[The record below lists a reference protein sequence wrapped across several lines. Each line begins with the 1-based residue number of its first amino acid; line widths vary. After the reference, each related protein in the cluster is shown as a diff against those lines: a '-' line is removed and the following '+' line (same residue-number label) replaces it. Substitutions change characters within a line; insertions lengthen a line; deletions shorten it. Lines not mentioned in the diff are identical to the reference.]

1 MDFVTHVGL
10 LNNQK
15 DRLQR
20 RLNSSLHVVITD
32 ATVPLNQ
39 CCVPLKEQEHIML
52 VREHVTSKMAWLLDG
67 NLKYG
72 GWQYAPAFVWSSA
85 TIEQQVVASV
95 LSSNNIITVAGNS
108 ELLI

>member
-1 MDFVTHVGL
+1 
-10 LNNQK
+10 
-15 DRLQR
+15 
-20 RLNSSLHVVITD
+20 
-32 ATVPLNQ
+32 
-39 CCVPLKEQEHIML
+39 ML
-52 VREHVTSKMAWLLDG
+52 VREHVTSKMAWPLDG

-72 GWQYAPAFVWSSA
+72 GWQYSPAFVWSSA